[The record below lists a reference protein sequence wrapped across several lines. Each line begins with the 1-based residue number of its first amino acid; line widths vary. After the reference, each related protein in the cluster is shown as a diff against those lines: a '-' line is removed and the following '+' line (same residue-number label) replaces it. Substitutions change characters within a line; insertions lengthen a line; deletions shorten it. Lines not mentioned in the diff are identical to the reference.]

1 MGELPSPT
9 PASNFVGKA
18 PRPPRHSYWI
28 VGLYDNGHG
37 YDCGVYRPTGIC
49 QMRSHNYKSGFL
61 GIERAHPFC
70 PVCRYVMVDHIDP
83 SKHGDIDRDYGPRY
97 PK

>member
-1 MGELPSPT
+1 
-9 PASNFVGKA
+9 
-18 PRPPRHSYWI
+18 
-28 VGLYDNGHG
+28 
-37 YDCGVYRPTGIC
+37 
-49 QMRSHNYKSGFL
+49 MRSHNYKSGFL